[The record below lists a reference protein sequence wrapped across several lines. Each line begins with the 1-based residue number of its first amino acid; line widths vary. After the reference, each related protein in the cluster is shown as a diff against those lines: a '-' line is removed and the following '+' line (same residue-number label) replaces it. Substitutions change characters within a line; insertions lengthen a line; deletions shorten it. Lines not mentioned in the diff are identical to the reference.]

1 MKKEKR
7 FEVLS
12 DESIGGMKG
21 AFILRDK
28 HTGVQYLF
36 VMNGYGGGLTPLL
49 DKGGSPIIDECAK

>member
-21 AFILRDK
+21 ASILRDK
-28 HTGVQYLF
+28 QTGVQYLF
-36 VMNGYGGGLTPLL
+36 VINGYGGGLTPLL
-49 DKGGSPIIDECAK
+49 GKDGSPIIDEPAK